1 MPERYRGR
9 HFLHRDENG
18 LERCV
23 GCSWITQV
31 WDWAFKLLEEYVDV
45 LIGCGKAIV
54 IAILLLQCVPFLVW
68 LERRLMGWFQVR
80 LGPNRVG
87 PFGLLQPISDSIKL
101 LFKESIVTHQAD
113 RFLFYLAPAIV
124 VFTSIL
130 AFSAIPFGEPL
141 TILGKEIGLWVAN
154 LDIGLLFIFAIS
166 SMGVYGIVLGGLASN
181 NKYSLMGGLRS
192 SAQMISYEL
201 TLGLAALSVII
212 LTGSLNLID
221 IVNAQKMQP
230 HIFTQPIAFLLFF
243 IAGVAETNRAPFD
256 LPEAEQ
262 ELVAGFHT
270 EYSGMKFAM
279 FFMGEYIAMITMSA
293 LVTILFLGGW
303 HTWGLPLF
311 PIFSFAGKVL
321 ILLCT
326 FIWLRS
332 TFPRIRYDRLMTF
345 GWKVLLPLSL
355 FNFLVTGFVKV
366 L

>member
-1 MPERYRGR
+1 MI
-9 HFLHRDENG
+9 DS
-18 LERCV
+18 V
-23 GCSWITQV
+23 MDWISEG
-31 WDWAFKLLEEYVDV
+31 WEWILRLLEEYIDV

-54 IAILLLQCVPFLVW
+54 IAIVLLQCVPLLVW

-87 PFGLLQPISDSIKL
+87 PFGLLQPITDSLKL
-101 LFKESIVTHQAD
+101 LFKESIVTQQAD
-113 RFLFYLAPAIV
+113 RFLFYLAPSIV
-124 VFTSIL
+124 VFTAIL
-130 AFSAIPFGEPL
+130 SFSAIPFGEPWV
-141 TILGKEIGLWVAN
+141 IFGKEIGLWVAN
-154 LDIGLLFIFAIS
+154 LDFGLLFIFAIS
-166 SMGVYGIVLGGLASN
+166 SMGIYGIVIGGLASN

-201 TLGLAALSVII
+201 TLGLAALGVII

-221 IVNAQKMQP
+221 IVNTQKTHP
-230 HIFTQPIAFLLFF
+230 HIFTQPLAFFLFF

-262 ELVAGFHT
+262 ELIAGFHT

-293 LVTILFLGGW
+293 LVTLLFLGGW
-303 HTWGLPLF
+303 HSYGLPLF
-311 PIFSFAGKVL
+311 PILAFTGKVFV
-321 ILLCT
+321 LLCV

-332 TFPRIRYDRLMTF
+332 TFPRIRYDRLMAF

-355 FNFLVTGFVKV
+355 LNLLVTGFVKV